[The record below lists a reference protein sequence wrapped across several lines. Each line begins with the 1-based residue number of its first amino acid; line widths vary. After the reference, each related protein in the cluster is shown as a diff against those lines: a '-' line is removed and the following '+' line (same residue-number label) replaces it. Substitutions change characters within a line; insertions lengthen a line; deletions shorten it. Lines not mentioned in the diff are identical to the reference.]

1 MSDARPTA
9 ERTAPARALTPIDAP
24 THGDRTHTCGAL
36 REGDA
41 GQTVVLKGW
50 VDTLRNFGGLN
61 FIDLRDRYGL
71 TQLVFSP
78 ELDAGLAALAEKLRM
93 EDVVSV
99 RGEVRVRERKNPD
112 LPTGDVEVYVSDVE
126 VLAVADTPPFVVSE
140 NDPRS
145 TRAGEDLRLTY
156 RYLDLRKP
164 GLQRNLLLRSRLYQ
178 ATRRYFDEH
187 DFVEVET
194 PVLMKSTP
202 EGARDYLVPSRVHPG
217 QFYALPQS
225 PQTYKQIL
233 MVAGM
238 DRYVQIT
245 KCFRDEDLRA
255 DRQPEFTQIDVE
267 MTFATEEG
275 IYGLVEGLVERIW
288 RETRGIE
295 IETPF
300 PRMPYAEAVRRY
312 GSDKPDLRFGM
323 EIADVSEQVRGSG
336 FGVFE
341 NVLAEGG
348 AVVAIRIEGEG
359 DRGRKPMD
367 KLDKDVVRGQI
378 GAGGLFY
385 AKLPSSGEDFS
396 QSVKDEVFP
405 RDKMQAVID
414 AVGAQAGDLVLVLAG
429 PQPKVFEQMGDL
441 RLHMA
446 RETGLVPE
454 GAEGPWKFL
463 WVTDFPLLEYN
474 EDDGRYYAMH
484 HPFTSPAPEDFGKLD
499 SAPGEVRARAY
510 DLVLNGSEIGGG
522 SIRIH
527 RADLQS
533 RMFGLL
539 GISEEEARRRF
550 GFLLDALRYGA
561 PPHGGI
567 ALGLDRLVMLLTGA
581 RSLRDVIAFPKT
593 QAATELMSSAPDV
606 VDPEQ
611 LAELHIQTV
620 SGPTT
625 TAAET
630 TRPLSA
636 DPT

>member
-1 MSDARPTA
+1 MADARLP
-9 ERTAPARALTPIDAP
+9 LTDAP

-36 REGDA
+36 RESDA

-50 VDTLRNFGGLN
+50 VDQRRNFGGLN

-78 ELDAGLAALAEKLRM
+78 ELNAELADLAERLRG
-93 EDVVSV
+93 EDVISAK
-99 RGEVRVRERKNPD
+99 GEVRVRERKNPEMA
-112 LPTGDVEVYVSDVE
+112 TGDVEVYVTDVE
-126 VLAVADTPPFVVSE
+126 VLALSATPPFVVSE
-140 NDPRS
+140 NDPKA
-145 TRAGEDLRLTY
+145 TKPGEDLALKY
-156 RYLDLRKP
+156 RYLALRRSQ
-164 GLQRNLLLRSRLYQ
+164 LQRNMMLRSDLYQ
-178 ATRRYFDEH
+178 SARSYFH
-187 DFVEVET
+187 ANDFVEVET

-267 MTFATEEG
+267 MTFATEEM
-275 IYGLVEGLVERIW
+275 IYGLVEGLVAQIW
-288 RETRGIE
+288 RDTRGIE
-295 IETPF
+295 IPTPF
-300 PRMPYAEAVRRY
+300 ARMPYAEAIRRY

-323 EIADVSEQVRGSG
+323 EIADVSDAVRGSD
-336 FGVFE
+336 FKVFE
-341 NVLAEGG
+341 SILDDGG
-348 AVVAIRIEGEG
+348 AVVAIRVEGEG
-359 DRGRKPMD
+359 ERGRKPMD
-367 KLDKDVVRGQI
+367 KLDKDIVRKQI

-385 AKLPSSGEDFS
+385 AKLPADGSDFS
-396 QSVKDEVFP
+396 QSVKDEVFG

-414 AVGAQAGDLVLVLAG
+414 AVGAEAGDLVLVLAG
-429 PQPKVFEQMGDL
+429 TAPKVFEQMGDL

-446 RETGLVPE
+446 KETGLVPE
-454 GAEGPWKFL
+454 GADGPWEFL
-463 WVTDFPLLEYN
+463 WVTDFPLLEWAEG
-474 EDDGRYYAMH
+474 EDGEPGRWHAMH
-484 HPFTSPAPEDFGKLD
+484 HPFTAPTGEDIAKLATD
-499 SAPGEVRARAY
+499 PGAVRSQAY

-527 RADLQS
+527 RSDVQS
-533 RMFGLL
+533 RMFELL
-539 GISEEEARRRF
+539 GISEEEAQRRF
-550 GFLLDALRYGA
+550 GFLLDALKYGA

-581 RSLRDVIAFPKT
+581 TSLRDVIAFPKT
-593 QAATELMSSAPDV
+593 QQATELMSSAPDV

-611 LAELHIQTV
+611 LAELHIATV
-620 SGPTT
+620 GKASSVETT
-625 TAAET
+625 T
-630 TRPLSA
+630 PLAS

>member
-1 MSDARPTA
+1 MPDLRLP
-9 ERTAPARALTPIDAP
+9 LTDAP

-36 REGDA
+36 RESDA
-41 GQTVVLKGW
+41 GLEVVLKGW
-50 VDTLRNFGGLN
+50 VDQRRNFGGLN
-61 FIDLRDRYGL
+61 FVDLRDRYGI

-78 ELDAGLAALAEKLRM
+78 ELNAELAALAEKMRG
-93 EDVVSV
+93 EDVISV
-99 RGEVRVRERKNPD
+99 KGEVRVRERKNPD
-112 LPTGDVEVYVSDVE
+112 MATGDVEVYVTSVE
-126 VLAVADTPPFVVSE
+126 VLATAATTPFVVSE
-140 NDPRS
+140 NDPKATKPS
-145 TRAGEDLRLTY
+145 DEIALRY
-156 RYLDLRKP
+156 RYLDLRRSR
-164 GLQRNLLLRSRLYQ
+164 LQRNLMLRSKLYQ
-178 ATRRYFDEH
+178 STRSFFHDH

-267 MTFATEEG
+267 MTFATEEM
-275 IYGLVEGLVERIW
+275 IYSLVEGLIAQIW
-288 RETRGIE
+288 RDTRGIE
-295 IETPF
+295 VATPF
-300 PRMPYAEAVRRY
+300 PRMPYAQAIRRF

-323 EIADVSEQVRGSG
+323 EIADVSEEVQGSG
-336 FGVFE
+336 FRVFE
-341 NVLAEGG
+341 NVLSEGG
-348 AVVAIRIEGEG
+348 AVVAIRVEGEG
-359 DRGRKPMD
+359 ERGRKPMD
-367 KLDKDVVRGQI
+367 KLDKDVVRKQI

-385 AKLPSSGEDFS
+385 AKLPKDGSDFS
-396 QSVKDEVFP
+396 QSVKDEVFS
-405 RDKMQAVID
+405 RDKMQAVLE
-414 AVGAQAGDLVLVLAG
+414 AVDAQAGDLVLVLAG
-429 PQPKVFEQMGDL
+429 PQPTVFEQMGDL

-454 GAEGPWKFL
+454 GADGPWEFL
-463 WVTDFPLLEYN
+463 WVTDFPLLEWD
-474 EDDGRYYAMH
+474 EDSGRFHAMH
-484 HPFTSPAPEDFGKLD
+484 HPFTAPSNQDLGKLAD
-499 SAPGEVRARAY
+499 DPGAVRSQAY

-527 RADLQS
+527 RSDVQS
-533 RMFGLL
+533 RMFELL
-539 GISEEEARRRF
+539 GISPEEAERRF

-581 RSLRDVIAFPKT
+581 QSLRDVIAFPKT
-593 QAATELMSSAPDV
+593 QQATELMSSAPDV

-611 LAELHIQTV
+611 LAELHIA
-620 SGPTT
+620 T
-625 TAAET
+625 TADLEDVDT
-630 TRPLSA
+630 TRPLAA
-636 DPT
+636 DPE

>member
-1 MSDARPTA
+1 MSET
-9 ERTAPARALTPIDAP
+9 RALSPVDAP
-24 THGDRTHTCGAL
+24 THGERSHTCGAL

-41 GQTVVLKGW
+41 GTETVLKGW
-50 VDTLRNFGGLN
+50 VDTIRNFGGLQ

-78 ELDAGLAALAEKLRM
+78 ELDAEIAATAEKLRM

-112 LPTGDVEVYVSDVE
+112 MPTGDVEVYVTSLE
-126 VLAVADTPPFVVSE
+126 VLATADVTPFVVSVH
-140 NDPRS
+140 DPKS
-145 TRAGEDLRLTY
+145 TQAGDELRLKY
-156 RYLDLRKP
+156 RYLDLRRP
-164 GLQRNLLLRSRLYQ
+164 GLQRNLMLRHRLAQ

-233 MVAGM
+233 MMAGL

-267 MTFATEEG
+267 MTFATEDG
-275 IYGLVEGLVERIW
+275 IYALIEGLIQRIW

-295 IETPF
+295 IPAPF
-300 PRMPYAEAVRRY
+300 PRMPYAEAIRRF

-323 EIADVSEQVRGSG
+323 EIADVSGHVEGSG
-336 FGVFE
+336 FKVFDSI
-341 NVLAEGG
+341 LADGG
-348 AVVAIRIEGEG
+348 AVVAIRVPGEG

-367 KLDKDVVRGQI
+367 KLDRDVVRSQI

-385 AKLPSSGEDFS
+385 AKLPSDGSDFS
-396 QSVKDEVFP
+396 QSVKAEVFG
-405 RDKMQAVID
+405 RDRMQAVID
-414 AVGAQAGDLVLVLAG
+414 ATGAEAGDLVLVLAG
-429 PQPKVFEQMGDL
+429 PAPTVFEQMGDL

-446 RETGLVPE
+446 KDTGLVPE
-454 GAEGPWKFL
+454 GADGPWEFL
-463 WVTDFPLLEYN
+463 WVTDFPLLEWA
-474 EDDGRYYAMH
+474 EGEAGEPGRWHAMH
-484 HPFTSPAPEDFGKLD
+484 HPFTAPTGQDIAKLD
-499 SAPGEVRARAY
+499 TDPGAARSQAY

-527 RADLQS
+527 RSDVQS
-533 RMFGLL
+533 RMFELL
-539 GISEEEARRRF
+539 GISDEEAQRRF
-550 GFLLDALRYGA
+550 GFLLEALRYGA

-567 ALGLDRLVMLLTGA
+567 ALGLDRLAMLLTGA
-581 RSLRDVIAFPKT
+581 SSLRDVIAFPKT
-593 QAATELMSSAPDV
+593 QQATELMSAAPDA

-611 LAELHIQTV
+611 LAELHIETV
-620 SGPTT
+620 AS
-625 TAAET
+625 ADT

-636 DPT
+636 DPE

>member
-1 MSDARPTA
+1 MADARLP
-9 ERTAPARALTPIDAP
+9 LTDAP

-36 REGDA
+36 RESDA

-50 VDTLRNFGGLN
+50 VDQRRNFGGLN

-78 ELDAGLAALAEKLRM
+78 ELNAELADLAERLRG
-93 EDVVSV
+93 EDVISAK
-99 RGEVRVRERKNPD
+99 GEVRVRERKNPEMA
-112 LPTGDVEVYVSDVE
+112 TGDVEVYVTDVE
-126 VLAVADTPPFVVSE
+126 VLALSATPPFVVSE
-140 NDPRS
+140 NDPKA
-145 TRAGEDLRLTY
+145 TKPGEDLALKY
-156 RYLDLRKP
+156 RYLALRRSQ
-164 GLQRNLLLRSRLYQ
+164 LQRNMMLRSDLYQ
-178 ATRRYFDEH
+178 SARSYFH
-187 DFVEVET
+187 ANDFVEVET

-267 MTFATEEG
+267 MTFATEEM
-275 IYGLVEGLVERIW
+275 IYGLVEGLVAQIW
-288 RETRGIE
+288 RDTRGIE
-295 IETPF
+295 IPTPF
-300 PRMPYAEAVRRY
+300 ARMPYAEAIRRY

-323 EIADVSEQVRGSG
+323 EIADVSDAVRGSD
-336 FGVFE
+336 FKVFE
-341 NVLAEGG
+341 SILDDGG
-348 AVVAIRIEGEG
+348 AVVAIRVEGEG
-359 DRGRKPMD
+359 ERGRKPMD
-367 KLDKDVVRGQI
+367 KLDKDIVRKQI

-385 AKLPSSGEDFS
+385 AKLPADGSAFS
-396 QSVKDEVFP
+396 QSVKDEVFA

-414 AVGAQAGDLVLVLAG
+414 AVGAEAGDLVLVLAG
-429 PQPKVFEQMGDL
+429 PQPTVFEQMGDL

-454 GAEGPWKFL
+454 GADGPWEFL
-463 WVTDFPLLEYN
+463 WVTDFPLLEWAEG
-474 EDDGRYYAMH
+474 EDGEPGRWHAMH
-484 HPFTSPAPEDFGKLD
+484 HPFTAPTGEDIAKLATD
-499 SAPGEVRARAY
+499 PGAVRSQAY

-527 RADLQS
+527 RSDVQS
-533 RMFGLL
+533 RMFELL
-539 GISEEEARRRF
+539 GISEEEAQRRF
-550 GFLLDALRYGA
+550 GFLLDALKYGA

-581 RSLRDVIAFPKT
+581 TSLRDVIAFPKT
-593 QAATELMSSAPDV
+593 QQATELMSSAPDV

-611 LAELHIQTV
+611 LAELHIATV
-620 SGPTT
+620 GKASSVETT
-625 TAAET
+625 T
-630 TRPLSA
+630 PLAS

>member
-1 MSDARPTA
+1 MS
-9 ERTAPARALTPIDAP
+9 APRLTPIDAP

-50 VDTLRNFGGLN
+50 VDQLRNFGGLG
-61 FIDLRDRYGL
+61 FLDLRDRYGI
-71 TQLVFSP
+71 TQLVVSP
-78 ELDAGLAALAEKLRM
+78 ELDAEIAALAEKLRM

-99 RGEVRVRERKNPD
+99 RGEVRVRERKNPEM
-112 LPTGDVEVYVSDVE
+112 PTGDVEVYVTDLE
-126 VLAVADTPPFVVSE
+126 VLAVADTLPFVVSE
-140 NDPRS
+140 NDPKA
-145 TRAGEDLRLTY
+145 TRPGEDLALRY
-156 RYLDLRKP
+156 RYLALRKP
-164 GLQRNLLLRSRLYQ
+164 RLQNNLLLRSQLYQ
-178 ATRRYFDEH
+178 SVRSYFHAH

-233 MVAGM
+233 MMAGL

-275 IYGLVEGLVERIW
+275 LYTMMEGLMAQVW
-288 RETRGIE
+288 RDTRGIE

-300 PRMPYAEAVRRY
+300 PRMPYAEAVRRF

-323 EIADVSEQVRGSG
+323 EIADVSEAVRGSG
-336 FGVFE
+336 FRVFE
-341 NVLAEGG
+341 SILDDGG
-348 AVVAIRIEGEG
+348 AVVAIRVAGEG

-367 KLDKDVVRGQI
+367 KLDKEVVRKQI

-385 AKLPSSGEDFS
+385 AKLPSDGSDFT
-396 QSVKDEVFP
+396 QSVKDEVFG
-405 RDKMQAVID
+405 RDKMQAVIE
-414 AVGAQAGDLVLVLAG
+414 AVGAEAGDLVLVLAG
-429 PQPKVFEQMGDL
+429 PAPTVFEQMGDL

-446 RETGLVPE
+446 RETGLIPE
-454 GAEGPWKFL
+454 GADGPWRFL
-463 WVTDFPLLEYN
+463 WVTDFPLLEWD
-474 EDDGRYYAMH
+474 EDSGRYHAMH
-484 HPFTSPAPEDFGKLD
+484 HPFTSPAPEDFGTLD
-499 SAPGEVRARAY
+499 SDPGAVRARAY
-510 DLVLNGSEIGGG
+510 DLVLNGSEVGGG

-527 RADLQS
+527 RADVQS
-533 RMFGLL
+533 RMFDLL
-539 GISEEEARRRF
+539 GIDAEEAERRF

-567 ALGLDRLVMLLTGA
+567 AFGLDRMVMHLTGA
-581 RSLRDVIAFPKT
+581 TSLRDVIAFPKT
-593 QAATELMSSAPDV
+593 QQATELMSSAPDAV
-606 VDPEQ
+606 APEQ
-611 LAELHIQTV
+611 LAELHIRTVDRQTA
-620 SGPTT
+620 PEATQ
-625 TAAET
+625 
-630 TRPLSA
+630 PLAS
-636 DPT
+636 DPP

>member
-1 MSDARPTA
+1 MADARLP
-9 ERTAPARALTPIDAP
+9 LTDAP

-36 REGDA
+36 RESDA

-50 VDTLRNFGGLN
+50 VDQRRNFGGLN

-78 ELDAGLAALAEKLRM
+78 ELNAELADLAERLRG
-93 EDVVSV
+93 EDVISAK
-99 RGEVRVRERKNPD
+99 GEVRVRERKNPEMA
-112 LPTGDVEVYVSDVE
+112 TGDVEVYVTDVE
-126 VLAVADTPPFVVSE
+126 VLALSATPPFVVSE
-140 NDPRS
+140 NDPKA
-145 TRAGEDLRLTY
+145 TKPGEDLALKY
-156 RYLDLRKP
+156 RYLALRRSQ
-164 GLQRNLLLRSRLYQ
+164 LQRNMMLRSDLYQ
-178 ATRRYFDEH
+178 SARSYFH
-187 DFVEVET
+187 ANDFVEVER

-202 EGARDYLVPSRVHPG
+202 EGARYYLVPSRVRPG

-267 MTFATEEG
+267 MTFATEEM
-275 IYGLVEGLVERIW
+275 IYGLVEGLVAQIW
-288 RETRGIE
+288 RDTRGIE
-295 IETPF
+295 IPTPF
-300 PRMPYAEAVRRY
+300 ARMPYAEAIRRY
-312 GSDKPDLRFGM
+312 GSAKPDLRFGM
-323 EIADVSEQVRGSG
+323 EIADVSDAVRGSDVK
-336 FGVFE
+336 VFE
-341 NVLAEGG
+341 SILDDGG
-348 AVVAIRIEGEG
+348 AVVAIRVEGEG
-359 DRGRKPMD
+359 ERGRKPMD
-367 KLDKDVVRGQI
+367 KLDKDIVRKQI

-385 AKLPSSGEDFS
+385 AKLPADGSAFS
-396 QSVKDEVFP
+396 QSVKDEVFA

-414 AVGAQAGDLVLVLAG
+414 AVGAEAGDLVLVLAG
-429 PQPKVFEQMGDL
+429 PQPTVFEQMGDL

-454 GAEGPWKFL
+454 GADGPWEFL
-463 WVTDFPLLEYN
+463 WVTDFPLLEWAEG
-474 EDDGRYYAMH
+474 EDGEPGRWHAMH
-484 HPFTSPAPEDFGKLD
+484 HPFTAPTGEDIAKLATD
-499 SAPGEVRARAY
+499 PGAVRSQAY

-527 RADLQS
+527 RSDVQS
-533 RMFGLL
+533 RMFELL
-539 GISEEEARRRF
+539 GISEEEAQRRF
-550 GFLLDALRYGA
+550 GFLLDALKYGA

-581 RSLRDVIAFPKT
+581 TSLRDVIAFPKT
-593 QAATELMSSAPDV
+593 QQATELMSSAPDV

-611 LAELHIQTV
+611 LAELHIATV
-620 SGPTT
+620 GKASSVETT
-625 TAAET
+625 T
-630 TRPLSA
+630 PLAS

>member
-1 MSDARPTA
+1 MSDAPH
-9 ERTAPARALTPIDAP
+9 ARALAPTDAP

-36 REGDA
+36 RRADA

-50 VDTLRNFGGLN
+50 VDTRRNFGGLQ

-78 ELDAGLAALAEKLRM
+78 ELDAGLSDLAETLRG

-112 LPTGDVEVYVSDVE
+112 MPTGDVEVYVTDVE
-126 VLAVADTPPFVVSE
+126 VLAVSETPPFVVSA

-145 TRAGEDLRLTY
+145 TQAGDELRLRY

-164 GLQRNLLLRSRLYQ
+164 ALQRNLLLRSKLYQ
-178 ATRRYFDEH
+178 SARRFFDAH

-275 IYGLVEGLVERIW
+275 IYGLVEGLIAQIW
-288 RETRGIE
+288 RDTRGITVR
-295 IETPF
+295 TPF
-300 PRMPYAEAVRRY
+300 PRMPYAEALRHY
-312 GSDKPDLRFGM
+312 GSDKPDLRFEM
-323 EIADVSEQVRGSG
+323 KIKDVSEAVQNSG
-336 FGVFE
+336 FKVFDSI
-341 NVLAEGG
+341 LDAGG
-348 AVVAIRIEGEG
+348 AVVAIRVEGEG

-367 KLDKDVVRGQI
+367 KLDKDVVRKRI

-385 AKLPSSGEDFS
+385 AKLPSDGGDFS
-396 QSVKDEVFP
+396 QSVKDEVFG

-414 AVGAQAGDLVLVLAG
+414 AVSAQPGDLVLVLAG
-429 PQPKVFEQMGDL
+429 PAPTVFEQMGAL

-446 RETGLVPE
+446 RETGLVSE
-454 GAEGPWKFL
+454 GADGPWRFL
-463 WVTDFPLLEYN
+463 WVTDFPLLEHD
-474 EDDGRYYAMH
+474 EDEGRYHAMH
-484 HPFTSPAPEDFGKLD
+484 HPFTSPAPDDLGKLD

-510 DLVLNGSEIGGG
+510 DLVLNGSEVGGG

-527 RADLQS
+527 RADVQA
-533 RMFGLL
+533 RMFDLL
-539 GISEEEARRRF
+539 GISEEEAERRF

-581 RSLRDVIAFPKT
+581 TSLRDVIAFPKT
-593 QAATELMSSAPDV
+593 QQATELMSGAPDA

-611 LAELHIQTV
+611 LAELHV
-620 SGPTT
+620 AT
-625 TAAET
+625 TAAPPAVDT

>member
-1 MSDARPTA
+1 MPDAARLSPT
-9 ERTAPARALTPIDAP
+9 DAP
-24 THGDRTHTCGAL
+24 THGDRTDTCGAL
-36 REGDA
+36 RESDA
-41 GQTVVLKGW
+41 GRTVVLKGW
-50 VDTLRNFGGLN
+50 VDQTRDFGGLN
-61 FIDLRDRYGL
+61 FVDLRDRYGI

-78 ELDAGLAALAEKLRM
+78 ELDAGLAALAERM
-93 EDVVSV
+93 RGEDVISV
-99 RGEVRVRERKNPD
+99 TGEVRERERPTDKV
-112 LPTGDVEVYVSDVE
+112 PTGGVEVYVTGVE

-140 NDPRS
+140 NDPKA
-145 TRAGEDLRLTY
+145 TVPGDELRLRY
-156 RYLDLRKP
+156 RYLDLRKSA
-164 GLQRNLLLRSRLYQ
+164 LQRNLLLRSKLYQ
-178 ATRRYFDEH
+178 SARRYFDAH

-233 MVAGM
+233 MMAGL

-275 IYGLVEGLVERIW
+275 IYALVEGLIANVW
-288 RETRGIE
+288 RDTRGIE

-300 PRMPYAEAVRRY
+300 PRMPHAQAIRQY
-312 GSDKPDLRFGM
+312 GSDKPDLRFGL
-323 EIADVSEQVRGSG
+323 EIADVSEKVQGSG
-336 FGVFE
+336 FAVFQK
-341 NVLAEGG
+341 VLDDGG
-348 AVVAIRIEGEG
+348 AVVAINVPGEGE
-359 DRGRKPMD
+359 RGRKPMD
-367 KLDKDVVRGQI
+367 KLDKEVVRQQI

-385 AKLPSSGEDFS
+385 AKLPADGGAFS
-396 QSVKDEVFP
+396 QSVKDEVFS

-414 AVGAQAGDLVLVLAG
+414 AVGAGAGDLVLVLAG
-429 PQPKVFEQMGDL
+429 PQPEVFEQMGAL

-446 RETGLVPE
+446 RETGLVPA
-454 GAEGPWKFL
+454 GADGPWKFL
-463 WVTDFPLLEYN
+463 WVTDFPLLEWS
-474 EDDGRYYAMH
+474 EDDGRFHAMH
-484 HPFTSPAPEDFGKLD
+484 HPFTSPAPQDLGKLAD
-499 SAPGEVRARAY
+499 APGEVRARAY

-527 RADLQS
+527 RSDVQA
-533 RMFGLL
+533 RMFDLL
-539 GISEEEARRRF
+539 GISAEEARRRF

-581 RSLRDVIAFPKT
+581 TSLRDVIAFPKT
-593 QAATELMSSAPDV
+593 QQAAELMSGAPDV

-611 LAELHIQTV
+611 LAELHV
-620 SGPTT
+620 VT
-625 TAAET
+625 TADVPDVDT
-630 TRPLSA
+630 TAPLSA

>member
-1 MSDARPTA
+1 MSETPAAR
-9 ERTAPARALTPIDAP
+9 LTPIDASA
-24 THGDRTHTCGAL
+24 HGDRTHTCGAL
-36 REGDA
+36 RETDA
-41 GQTVVLKGW
+41 GTTVVVKGW
-50 VDTLRNFGGLN
+50 VDTLRNFGGLH
-61 FIDLRDRYGL
+61 FVDLRDRYGL

-78 ELDAGLAALAEKLRM
+78 ELDAELADLAEKLRM
-93 EDVVSV
+93 EDVLSV
-99 RGEVRVRERKNPD
+99 RGEVRVRERKNPH
-112 LPTGDVEVYVSDVE
+112 LPTGDVEVYVTDVE

-140 NDPRS
+140 NDPKS
-145 TRAGEDLRLTY
+145 TRAGDELRLTY

-164 GLQRNLLLRSRLYQ
+164 TLQKNLILRSKLYQ
-178 ATRRYFDEH
+178 STRRYFDQH
-187 DFVEVET
+187 GFVEVET

-233 MVAGM
+233 MMAGL

-275 IYGLVEGLVERIW
+275 IYALVEGLLAQIW
-288 RETRGIE
+288 RDTRGIE

-300 PRMPYAEAVRRY
+300 PRLPYAEAIRRY
-312 GSDKPDLRFGM
+312 GSDKPDLRFDM
-323 EIADVSEQVRGSG
+323 EIADVSEAVRGSS

-341 NVLAEGG
+341 SALGDGG
-348 AVVAIRIEGEG
+348 AVVAICVPGEAE
-359 DRGRKPMD
+359 RGRKAMD
-367 KLDKDVVRGQI
+367 ALDKETVRQQI

-385 AKLPSSGEDFS
+385 AKLPADGSPFT
-396 QSVKDEVFP
+396 QSVKEEVFS
-405 RDKMQAVID
+405 RDKMQAVVD
-414 AVGAQAGDLVLVLAG
+414 AVGAVPGDLVLMLAG
-429 PQPKVFEQMGDL
+429 AQPKVFEQMGDL
-441 RLHMA
+441 RLHVA
-446 RETGLVPE
+446 RETGQVPT
-454 GAEGPWKFL
+454 GADGPWRFL
-463 WVTDFPLLEYN
+463 WVTSFPLLEYN

-510 DLVLNGSEIGGG
+510 DVVLNGSELGGG

-527 RADLQS
+527 RQDVQR

-539 GISEEEARRRF
+539 GISPEEAERRF

-567 ALGLDRLVMLLTGA
+567 ALGLDRLVMHLTGA
-581 RSLRDVIAFPKT
+581 ASLRDVIAFPKT
-593 QAATELMSSAPDV
+593 QQATELMSSAPDA
-606 VDPEQ
+606 VDPQQ
-611 LAELHIQTV
+611 LAELHIATTV
-620 SGPTT
+620 PTPDAT
-625 TAAET
+625 T
-630 TRPLSA
+630 TRPLAA

>member
-1 MSDARPTA
+1 MPDA
-9 ERTAPARALTPIDAP
+9 ARLTPTDAP
-24 THGDRTHTCGAL
+24 THGDRTHTCGEL
-36 REGDA
+36 RPADA
-41 GQTVVLKGW
+41 GRRVVLKGW
-50 VDTLRNFGGLN
+50 VDQTRDFGGLN
-61 FIDLRDRYGL
+61 FVDLRDRYGI

-78 ELDAGLAALAEKLRM
+78 ELDAALAALADKMRG

-99 RGEVRVRERKNPD
+99 TGEVRARER
-112 LPTGDVEVYVSDVE
+112 PTDKVATGGVEVYVDGVE

-140 NDPRS
+140 NDPKA
-145 TRAGEDLRLTY
+145 TAPGDELRLKY
-156 RYLDLRKP
+156 RYLDLRRSA
-164 GLQRNLLLRSRLYQ
+164 LQRNLLLRSRLYQ
-178 ATRRYFDEH
+178 SARRYFERE

-233 MVAGM
+233 MMSGL

-275 IYGLVEGLVERIW
+275 IYALVEGLIADVW
-288 RETRGIE
+288 RDTRGIE
-295 IETPF
+295 IPTPF
-300 PRMPYAEAVRRY
+300 PRMPHAEAVRRF

-323 EIADVSEQVRGSG
+323 EIADVSEHARGSG

-341 NVLAEGG
+341 SVLEGGG
-348 AVVAIRIEGEG
+348 AVVAINVPGEG

-367 KLDKDVVRGQI
+367 KLDKETVRGQI

-385 AKLPSSGEDFS
+385 AKLPSDGSDFS
-396 QSVKDEVFP
+396 QSVKDEVFG
-405 RDKMQAVID
+405 RDRMQRIVD
-414 AVGAQAGDLVLVLAG
+414 AVGAQPGDLVLVLAG
-429 PQPKVFEQMGDL
+429 PQPAVFEQMGAL

-446 RETGLVPE
+446 RETGAVPA
-454 GAEGPWKFL
+454 GADGPWEFL
-463 WVTDFPLLEYN
+463 WVTDFPLLEWSP
-474 EDDGRYYAMH
+474 DDGRYHAMH
-484 HPFTSPAPEDFGKLD
+484 HPFTSPAPDDFAKLD

-527 RADLQS
+527 RADVQA
-533 RMFGLL
+533 RMFELL
-539 GISEEEARRRF
+539 GISDDEARRRF

-581 RSLRDVIAFPKT
+581 TSLRDVIAFPKT
-593 QAATELMSSAPDV
+593 QQATELMSSAPDY
-606 VDPEQ
+606 VDDDQ
-611 LAELHIQTV
+611 LAELHIA
-620 SGPTT
+620 T
-625 TAAET
+625 TADAPDVDT
-630 TRPLSA
+630 TRPLSQ

>member
-1 MSDARPTA
+1 MADARLP
-9 ERTAPARALTPIDAP
+9 LTDAP

-36 REGDA
+36 RESDA

-50 VDTLRNFGGLN
+50 VDQRRNFGGLN

-78 ELDAGLAALAEKLRM
+78 ELNAELADLAERLRG
-93 EDVVSV
+93 EDVISAK
-99 RGEVRVRERKNPD
+99 GEVRVRERKNPEMA
-112 LPTGDVEVYVSDVE
+112 TGDVEVYVTDVE
-126 VLAVADTPPFVVSE
+126 VLALSATPPFVVSE
-140 NDPRS
+140 NDPKA
-145 TRAGEDLRLTY
+145 TKPGEDLALKY
-156 RYLDLRKP
+156 RYLALRRSQ
-164 GLQRNLLLRSRLYQ
+164 LQRNMMLRSTLYQ
-178 ATRRYFDEH
+178 STRSYFH
-187 DFVEVET
+187 ANDFVEVET

-267 MTFATEEG
+267 MTFATEEM
-275 IYGLVEGLVERIW
+275 IYGLVEGLVAQIW
-288 RETRGIE
+288 RDTRGIE
-295 IETPF
+295 IPTPF
-300 PRMPYAEAVRRY
+300 ARMPYAEAIRRY

-323 EIADVSEQVRGSG
+323 EIADVSDAVRGSD
-336 FGVFE
+336 FKVFE
-341 NVLAEGG
+341 SILDDGG
-348 AVVAIRIEGEG
+348 AVVAIRVEGESE
-359 DRGRKPMD
+359 RGRKPMD
-367 KLDKDVVRGQI
+367 KLDKDIVRKQI

-385 AKLPSSGEDFS
+385 AKLPADGSDFS
-396 QSVKDEVFP
+396 QSVKDEVFG

-414 AVGAQAGDLVLVLAG
+414 VVGAQAGDLVLVLAG

-446 RETGLVPE
+446 KETGLVPE
-454 GAEGPWKFL
+454 GADGPWEFL
-463 WVTDFPLLEYN
+463 WVTDFPLLEWAEG
-474 EDDGRYYAMH
+474 EDGEPGRWHAMH
-484 HPFTSPAPEDFGKLD
+484 HPFTAPTGEDIAKLATD
-499 SAPGEVRARAY
+499 PGAVRSQAY

-527 RADLQS
+527 RSDVQS
-533 RMFGLL
+533 RMFELL
-539 GISEEEARRRF
+539 GISEEEAQRRF
-550 GFLLDALRYGA
+550 GFLLDALKYGA

-581 RSLRDVIAFPKT
+581 TSLRDVIAFPKT
-593 QAATELMSSAPDV
+593 QQATELMSSAPDV

-611 LAELHIQTV
+611 LAELHIATV
-620 SGPTT
+620 GKASSVETT
-625 TAAET
+625 T
-630 TRPLSA
+630 PLAS